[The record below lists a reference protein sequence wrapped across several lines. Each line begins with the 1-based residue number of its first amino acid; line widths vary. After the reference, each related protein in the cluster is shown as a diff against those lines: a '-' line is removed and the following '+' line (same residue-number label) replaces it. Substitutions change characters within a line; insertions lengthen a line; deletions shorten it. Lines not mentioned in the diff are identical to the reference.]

1 MSKMDLVI
9 PHNLPKN
16 AAIERIKQALVQ
28 VKVQYR
34 SQFEKLEDSWN
45 DNVLRFD
52 LTAQGKN
59 IKGTLTVEEKE
70 MKFQGEVPF
79 MMSMM
84 KGKIQ
89 KMINEKAGELLK

>member
-1 MSKMDLVI
+1 MDLVI
-9 PHNLPKN
+9 PHNLPVN
-16 AAIERIKQALVQ
+16 MAIERIKQALAQ

-45 DNVLRFD
+45 GNVLSFD
-52 LTAQGKN
+52 LIAQGKN

>member
-1 MSKMDLVI
+1 MSKMDLTI
-9 PHNLPKN
+9 PHSLPKN
-16 AAIERIKQALVQ
+16 VAIERIKQALAQ
-28 VKVQYR
+28 VKIQYKN
-34 SQFEKLEDSWN
+34 QFEKLEESWQ
-45 DNVLRFD
+45 DNVLHFD

-59 IKGTLTVEEKE
+59 IKGTLTVENSE
-70 MKFQGEVPF
+70 MKFAGEVPF

>member
-1 MSKMDLVI
+1 MSKMDLTI

-16 AAIERIKQALVQ
+16 AAIERVKQALAQ
-28 VKVQYR
+28 VKIQYA

-45 DNVLRFD
+45 DNVLTFE
-52 LTAQGKN
+52 LTAQKQN
-59 IKGTLTVEEKE
+59 IKGTLTIEDKE
-70 MKFQGEVPF
+70 MKFAGEVPF